1 MTTIKIYHDTVW
13 ESTKYLFCTNCYNL
27 YFRPNDVVSE
37 GDAALDAT
45 CEICG
50 QTNHVGAPPLPSK
63 S

>member
-1 MTTIKIYHDTVW
+1 MTTIKIYQDNDW
-13 ESTKYLFCTNCYNL
+13 ESTYVFCDTCLEL
-27 YFRPNDVVSE
+27 YFRPGSVVVKC
-37 GDAALDAT
+37 DAPLDAT